1 MQGKV
6 LHIAFTHLRQFLSAV
21 RLVSLLFITLFTFS
35 QSYDANAAP
44 WIETGDERS
53 RHHLQYL
60 NDTGA
65 INLPLTSWP
74 VSWADISRELVDIHL
89 DELDSKQ
96 LWSYRYIRHAKEQD
110 DRSIK
115 TTKRFYGS
123 NSINPFTHFASSS
136 REEAYL
142 NSETTIL
149 HNHFALN
156 IDVQAIRNP
165 TNEDSTRFDG
175 SYLATQI
182 GNWTAG
188 IGSLDRWW
196 GPGWQS
202 SLILSNNA
210 RPTESV
216 FIRRSQSLGVN
227 LPLLSLLGPWS
238 FNAFA
243 GRLAGENSVPKDRLM
258 GARFTATPLS
268 FLEIS
273 FSKVLIRNGD
283 LSELNENEETGDG
296 ESSEERENNEN
307 KSPANTSY
315 DFRLSLPTRSFS
327 SAVYGQW
334 LHNEDHATAKAESA
348 KMAGFELGF
357 SWAATHNRLALEIA
371 DTENAITTT
380 VAPSENPIYGLPS
393 YLSGYRHHGRVIG
406 ESAGTNATKLSMLG
420 DHYLDNGIQLSWRFS
435 QLNINKNSE
444 SGNIFTSSPLEQ
456 EIAEAT
462 LKFPLSDFALAS
474 AGGFYLSEDM
484 MLGERKLTSGAYIQ
498 LELRF

>member
-6 LHIAFTHLRQFLSAV
+6 LNLAFTHLRQLLNAV
-21 RLVSLLFITLFTFS
+21 RLLSLLFIALFIFS
-35 QSYDANAAP
+35 PPDNANAAP

-74 VSWADISRELVDIHL
+74 VSWADINRELIDIHL

-115 TTKRFYGS
+115 ATKRFYGS
-123 NSINPFTHFASSS
+123 NSLIPFTHFASDS
-136 REEAYL
+136 REESYL
-142 NSETTIL
+142 NSETTFL

-165 TNEDSTRFDG
+165 TDENSTRFDG

-210 RPTESV
+210 RPTEGV

-238 FNAFA
+238 FKAFA
-243 GRLAGENSVPKDRLM
+243 GRLSGENSVPKDRLM

-273 FSKVLIRNGD
+273 LSKVLIRNSD
-283 LSELNENEETGDG
+283 LSELDEND
-296 ESSEERENNEN
+296 ESSED
-307 KSPANTSY
+307 KSTTNTSY

-327 SAVYGQW
+327 TAVYGQW
-334 LHNEDHATAKAESA
+334 LHNEDYTTVKAESA

-371 DTENAITTT
+371 DTENSITTT
-380 VAPSENPIYGLPS
+380 ETPSENPIYELPS
-393 YLSGYRHHGRVIG
+393 YLGGYRHHGRVIG
-406 ESAGTNATKLSMLG
+406 ESAGTNATKISALG

-435 QLNINKNSE
+435 QVDLNKKSE
-444 SGNIFTSSPLEQ
+444 SGNVFTSSPLTQ
-456 EIAEAT
+456 KTAELT
-462 LKFPLSDFALAS
+462 IKFPLSGTVLVN

-484 MLGERKLTSGAYIQ
+484 MFANRKLNSGAYLQ

>member
-6 LHIAFTHLRQFLSAV
+6 LNLAFTYLRQLLNAV
-21 RLVSLLFITLFTFS
+21 RLLSLLFIALFIFS
-35 QSYDANAAP
+35 PSDNANAAP

-74 VSWADISRELVDIHL
+74 VSWADINRELVDIHL

-96 LWSYRYIRHAKEQD
+96 LWSYRYLRHAREQD

-123 NSINPFTHFASSS
+123 NSINPFTHFASGST
-136 REEAYL
+136 EETYL
-142 NSETTIL
+142 NSETTLL

-188 IGSLDRWW
+188 IGSFDRWW

-210 RPTESV
+210 RPTEGV

-238 FNAFA
+238 FKAFA

-258 GARFTATPLS
+258 GTRFTATPLS

-273 FSKVLIRNGD
+273 LSKILIRNGD
-283 LSELNENEETGDG
+283 LPELDGREETGDD
-296 ESSEERENNEN
+296 ENRED
-307 KSPANTSY
+307 KSTTNTSY
-315 DFRLSLPTRSFS
+315 DFRLSLPSRSFS
-327 SAVYGQW
+327 TAVYGQW

-371 DTENAITTT
+371 DTENSITTT
-380 VAPSENPIYGLPS
+380 ETPSENPIYGLPS
-393 YLSGYRHHGRVIG
+393 YLGGYRHHGRVIG
-406 ESAGTNATKLSMLG
+406 ESAGTNATKISALG

-435 QLNINKNSE
+435 QLDINKNSE
-444 SGNIFTSSPLEQ
+444 SGNVFTPSPLAQ
-456 EIAEAT
+456 EIAEISF
-462 LKFPLSDFALAS
+462 KFPLSGFALVN

-484 MLGERKLTSGAYIQ
+484 MLVNRKLNSGAYLQ